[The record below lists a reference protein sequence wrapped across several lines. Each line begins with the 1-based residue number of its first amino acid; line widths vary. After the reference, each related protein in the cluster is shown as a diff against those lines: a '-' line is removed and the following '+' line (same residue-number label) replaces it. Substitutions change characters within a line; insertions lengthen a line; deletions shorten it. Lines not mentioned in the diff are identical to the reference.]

1 LALED
6 PAFREYDLAGG
17 SGTQLP
23 SARMDYVEVRRAA
36 LMVGNLFEVVGILV
50 KNRVV
55 EADIFFD
62 RWVANV
68 TNTWKRMDRFIAW
81 MRKAQN
87 DDGIYENFEYLTVLA
102 QD

>member
-1 LALED
+1 
-6 PAFREYDLAGG
+6 
-17 SGTQLP
+17 
-23 SARMDYVEVRRAA
+23 
-36 LMVGNLFEVVGILV
+36 MVGNLFEVVGILV